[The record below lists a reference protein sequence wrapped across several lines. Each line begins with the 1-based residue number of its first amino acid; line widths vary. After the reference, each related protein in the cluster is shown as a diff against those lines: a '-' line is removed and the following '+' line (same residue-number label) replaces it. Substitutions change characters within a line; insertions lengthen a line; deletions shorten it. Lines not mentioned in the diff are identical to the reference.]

1 MRGYV
6 LIIGLICLG
15 LASIGINSA
24 SSEEVSSPGNLEG
37 SSRIR
42 VLPLIE
48 LPPGK
53 GQVIKVEFS
62 NISNQP
68 IRYLLYDDLRPNYL
82 PIAFLDFSLYKDGQL
97 VRVLETPEGP
107 RAYTRLVRELP
118 PNESIAS
125 ELDLKETY
133 GELPAGRYILHVS
146 YLIDGENLAKDL
158 GLTLIQFDKPLLSID
173 VD

>member
-1 MRGYV
+1 MRVYV
-6 LIIGLICLG
+6 LIIGLLGLG

-24 SSEEVSSPGNLEG
+24 LSDDVSSQGTAEETAHL
-37 SSRIR
+37 R
-42 VLPLIE
+42 VLPLVEI
-48 LPPGK
+48 PSPK
-53 GQVIKVEFS
+53 GQVIKVEFA

-82 PIAFLDFSLYKDGQL
+82 PIAFLEFSLYKDGQL
-97 VRVLETPEGP
+97 VPVLETPEGP
-107 RAYTRLVRELP
+107 RAYPRLVRELP
-118 PNESIAS
+118 PNESIVS

-133 GELPAGRYILHVS
+133 GELPAGRYILRVS

-173 VD
+173 IE